1 MARLPDR
8 LLQLLTPPL
17 EQLGYE
23 ILQLDWRREGK
34 EQVLCLW
41 IDRPEGVNLD
51 DCVLV
56 NRAIE
61 PILDNEDPIRG
72 AYRLEVSTPGVDR
85 PLRTLAHYQR
95 FLGER
100 ITLLLH
106 NSQQGHKRWTGTLQ
120 TTNDQA
126 SCCRWNKDRYLRSRF
141 KKFVRHSLTLYCSVD
156 LLRRRLS
163 LLLTA

>member
-61 PILDNEDPIRG
+61 PILD
-72 AYRLEVSTPGVDR
+72 
-85 PLRTLAHYQR
+85 
-95 FLGER
+95 
-100 ITLLLH
+100 
-106 NSQQGHKRWTGTLQ
+106 
-120 TTNDQA
+120 
-126 SCCRWNKDRYLRSRF
+126 
-141 KKFVRHSLTLYCSVD
+141 
-156 LLRRRLS
+156 LS
-163 LLLTA
+163 LIHI

>member
-51 DCVLV
+51 D
-56 NRAIE
+56 
-61 PILDNEDPIRG
+61 
-72 AYRLEVSTPGVDR
+72 
-85 PLRTLAHYQR
+85 
-95 FLGER
+95 
-100 ITLLLH
+100 
-106 NSQQGHKRWTGTLQ
+106 
-120 TTNDQA
+120 
-126 SCCRWNKDRYLRSRF
+126 
-141 KKFVRHSLTLYCSVD
+141 
-156 LLRRRLS
+156 
-163 LLLTA
+163 

>member
-34 EQVLCLW
+34 EQILCLW
-41 IDRPEGVNLD
+41 VDRPEGVNLD

-56 NRAIE
+56 NRAVE

-120 TTNDQA
+120 TTNDQGIVLQA
-126 SCCRWNKDRYLRSRF
+126 EQGP
-141 KKFVRHSLTLYCSVD
+141 
-156 LLRRRLS
+156 LLEIPLQEIRQAHLDPI
-163 LLLTA
+163 LFG

>member
-8 LLQLLTPPL
+8 LLQLLNPPL

-41 IDRPEGVNLD
+41 IDRPEGV
-51 DCVLV
+51 
-56 NRAIE
+56 IE

-120 TTNDQA
+120 TTNDQGIVLQA
-126 SCCRWNKDRYLRSRF
+126 EQGP
-141 KKFVRHSLTLYCSVD
+141 
-156 LLRRRLS
+156 LLEIPLQEIRQAHLDPI
-163 LLLTA
+163 LFG

>member
-41 IDRPEGVNLD
+41 IDRPEGINLD

-61 PILDNEDPIRG
+61 PILNNEDPIRG

-95 FLGER
+95 FLGKR
-100 ITLLLH
+100 ITLLLR
-106 NSQQGHKRWTGTLQ
+106 NSQQGHKRWTGTLH
-120 TTNDQA
+120 TTTDQGIV
-126 SCCRWNKDRYLRSRF
+126 LRAEQG
-141 KKFVRHSLTLYCSVD
+141 
-156 LLRRRLS
+156 
-163 LLLTA
+163 LLLEIPLQEICQAHLDPVLFG

>member
-8 LLQLLTPPL
+8 LLQLLAPPL

-41 IDRPEGVNLD
+41 IDRPEGINLD

-95 FLGER
+95 FLGKR

-106 NSQQGHKRWTGTLQ
+106 NSQQGHKRWTGTLH
-120 TTNDQA
+120 TTTYQGIALRAEQGPLLEIPLQEICQA
-126 SCCRWNKDRYLRSRF
+126 HLDP
-141 KKFVRHSLTLYCSVD
+141 V
-156 LLRRRLS
+156 LLG
-163 LLLTA
+163 

>member
-1 MARLPDR
+1 M
-8 LLQLLTPPL
+8 
-17 EQLGYE
+17 
-23 ILQLDWRREGK
+23 
-34 EQVLCLW
+34 
-41 IDRPEGVNLD
+41 
-51 DCVLV
+51 LV

-120 TTNDQA
+120 TANDQGIVLQA
-126 SCCRWNKDRYLRSRF
+126 EQGPLLEIPLQEIRQYT
-141 KKFVRHSLTLYCSVD
+141 LTLYCSVD
-156 LLRRRLS
+156 LLRRRLLYFS
-163 LLLTA
+163 LCEVAVARQLARSHH